1 MAFIAKFSSVSLLL
15 MLSVFFCGCPSGQ
28 QGNIDEQALSEA
40 ETDIA
45 EKGSLEAK
53 VTQAKNML
61 YLIPSPIETAML
73 LHKAGA
79 EYDSDIVNA
88 PQNVSKYDTK
98 RSKSINLGI
107 YGADLSYANMFEQ
120 SQEAMFIVSAA
131 KKLAEGIGVMKAFDQ
146 STMDRMEQNI
156 NDRDSML
163 HIISDVYW
171 IADAYLKENENST
184 TAALVVVGGWIEG
197 LWIAVSV
204 AKNNTENQD
213 VRKRI
218 AEQKYALDNLIGLV
232 SNYDEDE
239 DIKYILKD
247 LSDLKVTYDK
257 LEIVKSKSDHSTDP
271 ETGIMTIGGI
281 KEVKMTEE
289 QFTEIAEKV
298 ISIRTKY
305 IE

>member
-1 MAFIAKFSSVSLLL
+1 MLL

>member
-1 MAFIAKFSSVSLLL
+1 LLL